1 MGPSLGQSFVITT
14 IKEEKKVKGNGRIF
28 VTCNADKKKKTTNIT
43 LLAKMNLLAFGRAKI
58 FGMLKRRDKSLVDS
72 TWSPSLTHNG
82 QLIQPQATG

>member
-1 MGPSLGQSFVITT
+1 M
-14 IKEEKKVKGNGRIF
+14 KEFSSPVMLIRKR
-28 VTCNADKKKKTTNIT
+28 TTNIK
-43 LLAKMNLLAFGRAKI
+43 LLAKINLLAFGRAKI

>member
-14 IKEEKKVKGNGRIF
+14 IKEEKKVKEMEEFSSPVMLIR
-28 VTCNADKKKKTTNIT
+28 KKTTNIT
-43 LLAKMNLLAFGRAKI
+43 LLAKMNLLAFGRVKI